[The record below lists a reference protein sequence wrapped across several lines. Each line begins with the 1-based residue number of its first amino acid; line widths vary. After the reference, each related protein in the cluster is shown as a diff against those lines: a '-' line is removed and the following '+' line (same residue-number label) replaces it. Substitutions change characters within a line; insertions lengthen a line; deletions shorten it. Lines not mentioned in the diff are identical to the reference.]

1 MEERIMDRA
10 LTAKPGQAV
19 KVKVNGEWV
28 DGIYIQTTMF
38 HIKVAVLYNGEIR
51 QINAEHHQ
59 VRDFKSRVGVPR

>member
-1 MEERIMDRA
+1 MDKA

-28 DGIYIQTTMF
+28 DGILIQITMY
-38 HIKVAVLYNGEIR
+38 HIKVAVLYKNEIR
-51 QINAEHHQ
+51 QINAEHYQ